1 MAQNN
6 RSLHS
11 TIDHGNGQSQKTVAL
26 ALGSGGARGAAH
38 IGVIDAIE
46 RRGYKI
52 IAVSGCS
59 MGAIIGGFY
68 SAQKLPEFRQWITQL
83 SYLDMLRMVD
93 ISLLSSSMIRGDR
106 VFKILSEMLGGRQIE
121 DCQIPFTA
129 VATDLIRRK
138 EVWFQQGDLDEALRA
153 SSAIPTILSPV
164 TQRGRVLVDGGVLNP
179 LPISPCV
186 SAHADLIIAVD
197 LNGDV
202 PAPLTVKDMDSGVTQ
217 SNRHESGSDEKIASS
232 GPTAEASDSSTLG
245 SDWWQSISEL
255 GTALIDK
262 FDSKQQDYSEL
273 SPQIKASQESIANDL
288 GKLGILNQMFEVMQ
302 KSLSQYKTAGYP
314 PDLLIRMPAE
324 ICESHD
330 FHRAAEVIKLGE
342 SVADLALDAFE
353 QGQSSVYGQM
363 H

>member
-1 MAQNN
+1 MGHNQIQ
-6 RSLHS
+6 SS
-11 TIDHGNGQSQKTVAL
+11 DHRKSNQSRKTVAL

-38 IGVIDAIE
+38 IGVIDALE
-46 RRGYKI
+46 RRGYEI
-52 IAVSGCS
+52 TAISGCS

-68 SAQKLPEFRQWITQL
+68 SAQKLPDFRHWITQL

-106 VFKILSEMLGGRQIE
+106 VFKKLSEMLDGRQIE
-121 DCQIPFTA
+121 DCSIPFTA
-129 VATDLIRRK
+129 VATDLTRRK

-186 SAHADLIIAVD
+186 SAHADVIIAVD

-202 PAPLTVKDMDSGVTQ
+202 PMPTIKQ
-217 SNRHESGSDEKIASS
+217 SNDADASKES
-232 GPTAEASDSSTLG
+232 EAALTTQTNPVALQKN
-245 SDWWQSISEL
+245 DWWQAISEL
-255 GTALIDK
+255 GNALIDK
-262 FDSKQQDYSEL
+262 FDTKHQDYSDIP
-273 SPQIKASQESIANDL
+273 PQMKASKQALASDL
-288 GKLGILNQMFEVMQ
+288 GKLGILNEMFEVMQ
-302 KSLSQYKTAGYP
+302 RSLSQYKTAGYP

-330 FHRAAEVIKLGE
+330 FHRAAEVIELGE
-342 SVADLALDAFE
+342 RVANEALDAFE
-353 QGQSSVYGQM
+353 HGHSSIYGQM